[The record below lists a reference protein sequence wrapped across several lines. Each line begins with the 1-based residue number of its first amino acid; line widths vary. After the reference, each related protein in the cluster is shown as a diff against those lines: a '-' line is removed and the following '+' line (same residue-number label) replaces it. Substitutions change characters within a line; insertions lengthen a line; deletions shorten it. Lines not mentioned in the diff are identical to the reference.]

1 MTGIWH
7 EDAWGI
13 ISKIIYIKYI
23 LAKMEVKKHYV
34 HLCAWC
40 EVRFFTFLCRV
51 DHFLQ
56 VGCFWL
62 GSYCW
67 RPHRSRRV
75 AAVDRKAVYSWSNLS
90 IQKWKSFIFKMG
102 ISIFWFSN
110 SPVSSQHPAMF
121 DYQVNSSTLASK
133 STTFPKVN
141 LIPFHHHVEV
151 ASPLLFHQFQRLT
164 PPARTNLSKSWL
176 ASVEN

>member
-1 MTGIWH
+1 
-7 EDAWGI
+7 
-13 ISKIIYIKYI
+13 
-23 LAKMEVKKHYV
+23 MEVKKHYV

-102 ISIFWFSN
+102 ISIF
-110 SPVSSQHPAMF
+110 
-121 DYQVNSSTLASK
+121 
-133 STTFPKVN
+133 
-141 LIPFHHHVEV
+141 
-151 ASPLLFHQFQRLT
+151 
-164 PPARTNLSKSWL
+164 
-176 ASVEN
+176 